1 MKRALLITAIDEAL
15 LSALSFGLSLALIHW
30 SGKVEFGLYTLVTGI
45 VLLIRGVQ
53 NAVIL
58 VPMTTNGSRLVGEDR
73 GQFIAAVRRIQR
85 LMGLVTALVLGVA
98 LLYFAAWPLAASA
111 TVYAIG
117 TWAREFQRN
126 RWLLDARNTRAL
138 GGDLVYVLA
147 CAVGI
152 ALFIL
157 ETGTLDT
164 TAALWINGAAALLPG
179 TIGLVGGL
187 RERSSEI
194 RPVVRLLVD
203 QGRWSLPGMAVT
215 WAQQTGY
222 AYLVSIFANTAAVGA
237 LATARLFIMPVML
250 LVTAWS
256 RIFLPKAGLLLRE
269 GNIRGVDQLA
279 YRGTRIVLL
288 LAAGYLAA
296 VVVAFE
302 LGAAHLLSHRSDGID
317 NYVLGWA
324 VFAVVAVIRG
334 PAGNALIAQNEFKTM
349 FVFGVSAAVASLAT
363 MLLLVPTLG
372 PGWSIAGAIAGE
384 LLLAILCWRS
394 LKRAVSLRAAA
405 KHDNQRRLGENL
417 HVQPE

>member
-15 LSALSFGLSLALIHW
+15 LSGLSFGLSLALIHW

-58 VPMTTNGSRLVGEDR
+58 VPMTTNGSRLVGEER

-85 LMGLVTALVLGVA
+85 LMGLVTALVLGVT
-98 LLYFAAWPLAASA
+98 LLFFAEWPLAASA
-111 TVYAIG
+111 TVYSIG

-138 GGDLVYVLA
+138 GGDLVYALA

-152 ALFIL
+152 ALFIV
-157 ETGTLDT
+157 ETGTIDT

-194 RPVVRLLVD
+194 RPVLRLLVD

-256 RIFLPKAGLLLRE
+256 RIFLPKAGQLLHE

-302 LGAAHLLSHRSDGID
+302 LGGAHLLSHRFEGIA
-317 NYVLGWA
+317 NYVLGWS

-349 FVFGVSAAVASLAT
+349 FVFGVSAAVASLGT
-363 MLLLVPTLG
+363 MLLLVPALG

-394 LKRAVSLRAAA
+394 LKQAVSLRAAA
-405 KHDNQRRLGENL
+405 KHDNERRLGEDL